1 MRDLPPRVVAQQA
14 HLAQRLVDPHAV
26 REVGILKPSHGV
38 NGWRECYGGERT
50 PHVSTQCAR
59 TGFLAVEWELVH
71 DSCIL
76 LRSISVVC
84 NDGGSLEA
92 YVHDL
97 GEGVDD
103 LVGFDVLIE
112 VNVLAIVYKIAMLK
126 TLYDIN

>member
-1 MRDLPPRVVAQQA
+1 VRDLPPRVVAQQA
-14 HLAQRLVDPHAV
+14 HLAQRLVDLHAV
-26 REVGILKPSHGV
+26 GEVGILEPSRGV
-38 NGWRECYGGERT
+38 DGWRECYGGEGA

-59 TGFLAVEWELVH
+59 TGFLAVEGELVH

-76 LRSISVVC
+76 SRSISVVC
-84 NDGGSLEA
+84 NDGGSLES

-103 LVGFDVLIE
+103 LVSFDVLIE
-112 VNVLAIVYKIAMLK
+112 VNVLAIVYMVTMLK